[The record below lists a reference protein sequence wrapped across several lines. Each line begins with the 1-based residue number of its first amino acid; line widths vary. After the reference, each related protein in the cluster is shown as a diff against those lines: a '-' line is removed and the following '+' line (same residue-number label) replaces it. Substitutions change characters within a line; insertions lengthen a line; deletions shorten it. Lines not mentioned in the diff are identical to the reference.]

1 MNSNFRKLTRE
12 QRAAILQ
19 DCIASSLSIR
29 EYAAHRNIGYST
41 LTKWASRA
49 GISLSNEKKK
59 HLRESPPVLPPVEN
73 QASAAR
79 KDKDAGNFFPF
90 IEVTNDTADMGR
102 FSGPPVSGCQDHGNP
117 TPYGNVQPS
126 PHPKGLP
133 LPCSIELRLPSG
145 LILKVEQI
153 PLHDFLPQ
161 AVEFA
166 RALA

>member
-1 MNSNFRKLTRE
+1 MNSNFRKLRRE

-29 EYAAHRNIGYST
+29 EYATQRNIGYST

-59 HLRESPPVLPPVEN
+59 HLCESPLVLPPIES

-79 KDKDAGNFFPF
+79 KGKDADHFFSF
-90 IEVTNDTADMGR
+90 IEVTKDTADMGR
-102 FSGPPVSGCQDHGNP
+102 SSPSPVSGCQAHGNP
-117 TPYGNVQPS
+117 MLHGNVQPP
-126 PHPKGLP
+126 PHPKALP
-133 LPCSIELRLPSG
+133 LPCSIELRLPAG

-161 AVEFA
+161 AVEFI